1 MSRFRRTTARARQ
14 LWIGMRLNPVTER
27 ALARRDEPGD
37 DEPDIPGD
45 IPPDLDRDGDGEVS
59 ERDFVP
65 TGLAVGAAWSWRLL
79 IIGAAVAIF
88 LYLLSYVTTVVIPVA
103 ISFLLAAM
111 LQPPAA
117 WLIRKGWNKSL
128 ASIFMLVAGLAAVGA
143 ILTFVVQQFI
153 AGIPDFYD
161 SIVTGLKDAQA
172 WLESGPYGLNGA
184 QVAEIVAN
192 IQDNITSWY
201 DENQQAIVQ
210 TGVDVA
216 TSTASGLGN
225 FATGLFLVLFTT
237 YFFIRDGRKIW
248 TFLTGML
255 PRTASEPLRYAGGAG
270 WSTLVQYMRTIV
282 VVAAVDAIFIGL
294 GLYLLEVPLWLP
306 LTTLIFLGAFI
317 PIIGATISGI
327 IAVVVALVGT
337 PNGLVT
343 ALIVLGIVL
352 AVQQLE
358 SNLLQPF
365 LMSRAVKLHPLAI
378 VLAVTAGGFVWG
390 IIGALVAVPILAIV
404 NGTVR
409 ALNRYREAR
418 REAQARGLE
427 GEDATAE
434 AVRVS
439 AAAGAAERARRA
451 AGTKNGT
458 KDSNGSQDDTD
469 AGEQAAQ
476 EA

>member
-1 MSRFRRTTARARQ
+1 VGDLPERRYV
-14 LWIGMRLNPVTER
+14 PV
-27 ALARRDEPGD
+27 
-37 DEPDIPGD
+37 
-45 IPPDLDRDGDGEVS
+45 
-59 ERDFVP
+59 
-65 TGLAVGAAWSWRLL
+65 GLAIGAAWSWRLL
-79 IIGAAVAIF
+79 VIGVTIAVV
-88 LYLLSYVTTVVIPVA
+88 LYLLSQVTTVIIPVA

-117 WLIRKGWNKSL
+117 WLMRHGWNKSL
-128 ASIFMLVAGLAAVGA
+128 ASILMLVAGLAAVGA

-161 SIVTGLKDAQA
+161 SILTGLKDAQA
-172 WLESGPYGLNGA
+172 WLESGPYGLDGA
-184 QVAEIVAN
+184 QVAVFLAD
-192 IQDNITSWY
+192 IQDNITNWY
-201 DENQQAIVQ
+201 DENQQTIVQ
-210 TGVDVA
+210 TGLDVA
-216 TSTASGLGN
+216 GSTASGLGN

-237 YFFIRDGRKIW
+237 YFFIRDGSKIW

-255 PRTASEPLRYAGGAG
+255 PRTAAHPLRYAGSAG

-294 GLYLLEVPLWLP
+294 GLYLLKVPLWLP

-317 PIIGATISGI
+317 PIIGATISGVV
-327 IAVVVALVGT
+327 AVIVALVGA

-390 IIGALVAVPILAIV
+390 IIGALVAVPLLAIV

-409 ALNRYREAR
+409 ALNRYQEAR
-418 REAQARGLE
+418 REAQARGLNHE
-427 GEDATAE
+427 EATAE
-434 AVRVS
+434 AVRAS
-439 AAAGAAERARRA
+439 TGKADAEPAAGRA
-451 AGTKNGT
+451 
-458 KDSNGSQDDTD
+458 
-469 AGEQAAQ
+469 
-476 EA
+476 

>member
-14 LWIGMRLNPVTER
+14 LWIGMRLNPVAER
-27 ALARRDEPGD
+27 ALAAREPDDEPG
-37 DEPDIPGD
+37 IPVPADSG
-45 IPPDLDRDGDGEVS
+45 IPPELDQSGDGEHP
-59 ERDFVP
+59 ERRFVP
-65 TGLAVGAAWSWRLL
+65 TGLAVAAAWSWRLL
-79 IIGAAVAIF
+79 IVGVVIAVV
-88 LYLLSYVTTVVIPVA
+88 LYLLSYVTVVVIPVA

-117 WLIRKGWNKSL
+117 WLIRHGWNKSL
-128 ASIFMLVAGLAAVGA
+128 ASILMLVAGLAAVAA

-172 WLESGPYGLNGA
+172 WLESGPYGLDGA
-184 QVAEIVAN
+184 QVAEFVAG
-192 IQDNITSWY
+192 IQDNITNWY
-201 DENQQAIVQ
+201 DENQQTIVQ
-210 TGVDVA
+210 TGLDVA
-216 TSTASGLGN
+216 GSTASGLGN
-225 FATGLFLVLFTT
+225 FVTGLFLVLFTT

-306 LTTLIFLGAFI
+306 LTTLIFLGAFV
-317 PIIGATISGI
+317 PIIGATVSGI
-327 IAVVVALVGT
+327 VAVVVALVGT

-390 IIGALVAVPILAIV
+390 IIGALVAVPVLAIV

-439 AAAGAAERARRA
+439 SGGDATG
-451 AGTKNGT
+451 
-458 KDSNGSQDDTD
+458 TD

>member
-1 MSRFRRTTARARQ
+1 
-14 LWIGMRLNPVTER
+14 MRLNPVAER
-27 ALARRDEPGD
+27 ALAGRADPDPE
-37 DEPDIPGD
+37 EPDLAAGGGGKL
-45 IPPDLDRDGDGEVS
+45 PPDLDRDGLGEHPD
-59 ERDFVP
+59 RGYVP

-79 IIGAAVAIF
+79 VIGAIIAVV
-88 LYLLSYVTTVVIPVA
+88 LYLLSQVTTVIIPVA

-111 LQPPAA
+111 LQPAAA
-117 WLIRKGWNKSL
+117 WLMRHGWNKSL
-128 ASIFMLVAGLAAVGA
+128 ASIIMLVAGLAAVGA

-161 SIVTGLKDAQA
+161 SILTGLKDAQS
-172 WLESGPYGLNGA
+172 WLEAGPYGLDGD
-184 QVAEIVAN
+184 QVAEFLAGV
-192 IQDNITSWY
+192 QDNITTWY
-201 DENQQAIVQ
+201 DDNQETIVQ
-210 TGVDVA
+210 TGLDVA
-216 TSTASGLGN
+216 GSTASGLGN
-225 FATGLFLVLFTT
+225 FVTGLFLVLFTT

-255 PRTASEPLRYAGGAG
+255 PRAASEPLRYAGGAG

-294 GLYLLEVPLWLP
+294 GLWLLKVPLWLP

-317 PIIGATISGI
+317 PIIGATVSGI

-390 IIGALVAVPILAIV
+390 IIGALVAVPLLAIV

-418 REAQARGLE
+418 REALARGLE
-427 GEDATAE
+427 EEAVEAE
-434 AVRVS
+434 A
-439 AAAGAAERARRA
+439 AAASADFTADAKPEAGRA
-451 AGTKNGT
+451 
-458 KDSNGSQDDTD
+458 
-469 AGEQAAQ
+469 
-476 EA
+476 

>member
-1 MSRFRRTTARARQ
+1 
-14 LWIGMRLNPVTER
+14 MRLNQVTER
-27 ALARRDEPGD
+27 ALAARDVPDPEPELLTDAGA
-37 DEPDIPGD
+37 EG
-45 IPPDLDRDGDGEVS
+45 IPP
-59 ERDFVP
+59 ERDQTGVGDLPERRYVP
-65 TGLAVGAAWSWRLL
+65 VGLAVGAAWSWRLL
-79 IIGAAVAIF
+79 VIGASVAVV
-88 LYLLSYVTTVVIPVA
+88 LYLLSQVTTVIIPVA

-117 WLIRKGWNKSL
+117 WLMRHGWNKSL
-128 ASIFMLVAGLAAVGA
+128 ASILMLVAGLAAVGA

-161 SIVTGLKDAQA
+161 SILTGLRDAQA
-172 WLESGPYGLNGA
+172 WLESGPYGLDGA
-184 QVAEIVAN
+184 QVAVFLAD
-192 IQDNITSWY
+192 IQDNITNWY
-201 DENQQAIVQ
+201 DENQQTIVQ
-210 TGVDVA
+210 TGLDVA
-216 TSTASGLGN
+216 GSTASGLGN
-225 FATGLFLVLFTT
+225 FAAGLFLVLFTT
-237 YFFIRDGRKIW
+237 YFFIRDGSKIW

-255 PRTASEPLRYAGGAG
+255 PRSAAHPLRYAGSAG

-294 GLYLLEVPLWLP
+294 GLYLLKVPLWLP

-327 IAVVVALVGT
+327 VAVVVALVGA

-352 AVQQLE
+352 AVQQVE

-390 IIGALVAVPILAIV
+390 IIGALVAVPLLAIV

-409 ALNRYREAR
+409 ALNRFQEAR
-418 REAQARGLE
+418 REAQARGLGSE
-427 GEDATAE
+427 EATAE
-434 AVRVS
+434 AVRAS
-439 AAAGAAERARRA
+439 TGA
-451 AGTKNGT
+451 
-458 KDSNGSQDDTD
+458 TD
-469 AGEQAAQ
+469 AEPSAGRA
-476 EA
+476 

>member
-27 ALARRDEPGD
+27 ALAAREAD
-37 DEPDIPGD
+37 DEPEIPVVIADGVGD
-45 IPPDLDRDGDGEVS
+45 IPPELDQSGDGEHP
-59 ERDFVP
+59 ERRFVP
-65 TGLAVGAAWSWRLL
+65 TGLAVAAAWSWRLL
-79 IIGAAVAIF
+79 IIGVVIAVA
-88 LYLLSYVTTVVIPVA
+88 LYLLSYVTVVVIPVA

-111 LQPPAA
+111 LQPAAA
-117 WLIRKGWNKSL
+117 WLIRHGWNKSL
-128 ASIFMLVAGLAAVGA
+128 ASILMLVAGLAAVGA

-161 SIVTGLKDAQA
+161 SILTGLKDAQA
-172 WLESGPYGLNGA
+172 WLESGPYGLDGA
-184 QVAEIVAN
+184 QVAVFLED
-192 IQDNITSWY
+192 IQGNITDWY
-201 DENQQAIVQ
+201 DENQQTIVQ
-210 TGVDVA
+210 TGLDVA
-216 TSTASGLGN
+216 GSTASGLGN
-225 FATGLFLVLFTT
+225 FVTGLFLVLFTT

-255 PRTASEPLRYAGGAG
+255 PRTASEPLRYAGGVG

-306 LTTLIFLGAFI
+306 LTTLIFLGAFV
-317 PIIGATISGI
+317 PIIGATVSGI

-337 PNGLVT
+337 PNGIVT

-439 AAAGAAERARRA
+439 SGGDPDDGPGRESGNGR
-451 AGTKNGT
+451 KN
-458 KDSNGSQDDTD
+458 STD

>member
-1 MSRFRRTTARARQ
+1 M
-14 LWIGMRLNPVTER
+14 WIGMRLNPVAER
-27 ALARRDEPGD
+27 AMAGRGEPVEA
-37 DEPDIPGD
+37 EPEIPVAGGGD
-45 IPPDLDRDGDGEVS
+45 IPPELDQSGEGEHP
-59 ERDFVP
+59 ERRFVP
-65 TGLAVGAAWSWRLL
+65 VGLAVGAAWSWRLL
-79 IIGAAVAIF
+79 VIGVGVAVV
-88 LYLLSYVTTVVIPVA
+88 LYLLSQVTTVIIPVA

-117 WLIRKGWNKSL
+117 WLIRHGWNKSL
-128 ASIFMLVAGLAAVGA
+128 ASILMLIAGLAAVSA

-161 SIVTGLKDAQA
+161 SILTGLRDAQA
-172 WLESGPYGLNGA
+172 WLESGPWGLDGA
-184 QVAEIVAN
+184 QVAEILEDIQAN
-192 IQDNITSWY
+192 ITNWY
-201 DENQQAIVQ
+201 NENQQTIVQ
-210 TGVDVA
+210 TGLDVA
-216 TSTASGLGN
+216 GSTASGLGN
-225 FATGLFLVLFTT
+225 FAAGLFLVLFTT

-294 GLYLLEVPLWLP
+294 GLYLLKVPLWLP

-317 PIIGATISGI
+317 PIVGATISGI

-352 AVQQLE
+352 AVQQVE

-390 IIGALVAVPILAIV
+390 IIGALVAVPLLAII

-418 REAQARGLE
+418 REAQARGFE
-427 GEDATAE
+427 GEDAAVE

-439 AAAGAAERARRA
+439 ASRNNTGSKKAGRDNTGRNNSTDDD
-451 AGTKNGT
+451 GP
-458 KDSNGSQDDTD
+458 DSGPDGTD
-469 AGEQAAQ
+469 ADEQAAQ

>member
-1 MSRFRRTTARARQ
+1 VSRIRRTTARARQ
-14 LWIGMRLNPVTER
+14 LWIGMRLNPVSER
-27 ALARRDEPGD
+27 AFAGRVAPDEP
-37 DEPDIPGD
+37 EPEIPVLAGGGGSD
-45 IPPDLDRDGDGEVS
+45 IPPELDESGDGENP
-59 ERDFVP
+59 ERIFVP
-65 TGLAVGAAWSWRLL
+65 VGLAVGAAWSWRLL
-79 IIGAAVAIF
+79 IIGAAVAVV

-117 WLIRKGWNKSL
+117 WLIRRGWNKSL
-128 ASIFMLVAGLAAVGA
+128 ASILMLVAGLAAVGA
-143 ILTFVVQQFI
+143 ILTFVIQQFI
-153 AGIPDFYD
+153 AGVPDFYD
-161 SIVTGLKDAQA
+161 SIVTGLRDAQA
-172 WLESGPYGLNGA
+172 WLESGPYGLDGA
-184 QVAEIVAN
+184 QVAGIVAD
-192 IQDNITSWY
+192 IQDNITNWY
-201 DENQQAIVQ
+201 NENQQTIVQ
-210 TGVDVA
+210 TGLDVA

-225 FATGLFLVLFTT
+225 FVTGLFLVLFTT

-248 TFLTGML
+248 TFVTGML

-294 GLYLLEVPLWLP
+294 GLWLLDVPLWLP

-317 PIIGATISGI
+317 PIVGATVSGI
-327 IAVVVALVGT
+327 VAVVVALVGT

-390 IIGALVAVPILAIV
+390 IIGALVAVPLLAIV

-409 ALNRYREAR
+409 ALNRYRAAR

-427 GEDATAE
+427 GEEAAVE

-439 AAAGAAERARRA
+439 SGG
-451 AGTKNGT
+451 GT
-458 KDSNGSQDDTD
+458 DSTEDDPTA

>member
-1 MSRFRRTTARARQ
+1 
-14 LWIGMRLNPVTER
+14 MRLNPVTER
-27 ALARRDEPGD
+27 ALARRDDPAEEEP
-37 DEPDIPGD
+37 EIPIGD
-45 IPPDLDRDGDGEVS
+45 IPPELDQSGDGERP
-59 ERDFVP
+59 EREFVP
-65 TGLAVGAAWSWRLL
+65 VGLAVGAAWSWRLL
-79 IIGAAVAIF
+79 IIGAAVAVV
-88 LYLLSYVTTVVIPVA
+88 LYLLSYVTTVIIPVA

-117 WLIRKGWNKSL
+117 WLMRRGWNKSL
-128 ASIFMLVAGLAAVGA
+128 ASILMLIAGLAAVGA

-153 AGIPDFYD
+153 AGVPDFYD
-161 SIVTGLKDAQA
+161 SIVIGLRDAQA
-172 WLESGPYGLNGA
+172 WLESGPYGLNGE

-192 IQDNITSWY
+192 IQDNITDWY

-216 TSTASGLGN
+216 TSTASGLGY

-237 YFFIRDGRKIW
+237 YFFIRDGRRIW

-255 PRTASEPLRYAGGAG
+255 PRTAAEPLRYAGGAG
-270 WSTLVQYMRTIV
+270 WNTLVQYMRTIV

-294 GLYLLEVPLWLP
+294 GLYLLKVPLWLP

-327 IAVVVALVGT
+327 VAVVVALVGT
-337 PNGLVT
+337 ENGLVT

-378 VLAVTAGGFVWG
+378 VLAVTAGGFVSG
-390 IIGALVAVPILAIV
+390 IIGALVAVPLLAIV

-418 REAQARGLE
+418 REAQARGLQ
-427 GEDATAE
+427 GEDATTE

-439 AAAGAAERARRA
+439 ARREAA
-451 AGTKNGT
+451 T
-458 KDSNGSQDDTD
+458 GSQGT
-469 AGEQAAQ
+469 GEQAAQ

>member
-1 MSRFRRTTARARQ
+1 
-14 LWIGMRLNPVTER
+14 MRINPVAER
-27 ALARRDEPGD
+27 AFAGRPDPVPEEPDFSGD
-37 DEPDIPGD
+37 DVDL
-45 IPPDLDRDGDGEVS
+45 PPEDDRPRDGDHPEYRS
-59 ERDFVP
+59 VP
-65 TGLAVGAAWSWRLL
+65 IGLALGAAWSWRLL
-79 IIGAAVAIF
+79 TIGALVAVV
-88 LYLLSYVTTVVIPVA
+88 LYLLSQVTTVIIPVA

-111 LQPPAA
+111 LQPAAA
-117 WLIRKGWNKSL
+117 WLIRHGWNKSL
-128 ASIFMLVAGLAAVGA
+128 ASILMLIAGLAAVSA
-143 ILTFVVQQFI
+143 ILTFVIQQFI

-161 SIVTGLKDAQA
+161 SILTGLRDAQT
-172 WLESGPYGLNGA
+172 WLESGPYGLDAA
-184 QVAEIVAN
+184 QVAEFLAG
-192 IQDNITSWY
+192 IQTNITDWY
-201 DENQQAIVQ
+201 NDNQEAIVQ
-210 TGVDVA
+210 TSLDVA
-216 TSTASGLGN
+216 GSTASGLGN

-255 PRTASEPLRYAGGAG
+255 PRNAAEPLRYAGTAG
-270 WSTLVQYMRTIV
+270 WSTLVQYMRTVV

-294 GLYLLEVPLWLP
+294 GLWLLNVPFAMP

-317 PIIGATISGI
+317 PIVGATISGI
-327 IAVVVALVGT
+327 VAVVVALVGA

-390 IIGALVAVPILAIV
+390 IIGALVAVPLLAIV
-404 NGTVR
+404 NGTIR

-427 GEDATAE
+427 DHDAE
-434 AVRVS
+434 AE
-439 AAAGAAERARRA
+439 AAAASADILNNGKPA
-451 AGTKNGT
+451 AGR
-458 KDSNGSQDDTD
+458 
-469 AGEQAAQ
+469 A
-476 EA
+476 

>member
-14 LWIGMRLNPVTER
+14 LLIGMRVNPVAER
-27 ALARRDEPGD
+27 ALAGRPEPDPDEP
-37 DEPDIPGD
+37 EIPVDGGD
-45 IPPDLDRDGDGEVS
+45 IPAELDQSGDGEHP
-59 ERDFVP
+59 ERRFVP
-65 TGLAVGAAWSWRLL
+65 TGLAVGAAWSWRIL
-79 IIGAAVAIF
+79 IIGVTVAVV
-88 LYLLSYVTTVVIPVA
+88 LYLLSYVTMVVIPVA

-117 WLIRKGWNKSL
+117 WLIRHGWNKSL
-128 ASIFMLVAGLAAVGA
+128 ASILMLVAGLAAVGA

-172 WLESGPYGLNGA
+172 WLESGPWGLDGA
-184 QVAEIVAN
+184 QVAEIVAD
-192 IQDNITSWY
+192 IQDNITNWY
-201 DENQQAIVQ
+201 NENQQTIVQ
-210 TGVDVA
+210 TGLDVA
-216 TSTASGLGN
+216 GSTASGLGN
-225 FATGLFLVLFTT
+225 FVTGLFLVLFTT

-294 GLYLLEVPLWLP
+294 GLWLLEVPLWLP
-306 LTTLIFLGAFI
+306 LTTLIFLGAFV

-327 IAVVVALVGT
+327 VAVVVALVGT

-439 AAAGAAERARRA
+439 AGGAAAD
-451 AGTKNGT
+451 
-458 KDSNGSQDDTD
+458 DSTD
-469 AGEQAAQ
+469 AGEQAAE

>member
-1 MSRFRRTTARARQ
+1 
-14 LWIGMRLNPVTER
+14 MRLNQVTER
-27 ALARRDEPGD
+27 ALAARDVPDPEPELLTDAGA
-37 DEPDIPGD
+37 EG
-45 IPPDLDRDGDGEVS
+45 IPPELDQTGVGDLP
-59 ERDFVP
+59 ERRYVP
-65 TGLAVGAAWSWRLL
+65 VGLAVGAAWSWRLL
-79 IIGAAVAIF
+79 VIGASVAVV
-88 LYLLSYVTTVVIPVA
+88 LYLLSQVTTVIIPVA

-117 WLIRKGWNKSL
+117 WLIRHGWNKSL
-128 ASIFMLVAGLAAVGA
+128 ASILMLVAGLAAVGA
-143 ILTFVVQQFI
+143 ILTFVIQQFI

-161 SIVTGLKDAQA
+161 SILTGLRDAQA
-172 WLESGPYGLNGA
+172 WLESGPYGLDGA
-184 QVAEIVAN
+184 QVAVFLAD
-192 IQDNITSWY
+192 IQDNITNWY
-201 DENQQAIVQ
+201 DENQQTIVQ
-210 TGVDVA
+210 TGLDVA
-216 TSTASGLGN
+216 GSTASGLGN
-225 FATGLFLVLFTT
+225 FAAGLFLVLFTT
-237 YFFIRDGRKIW
+237 YFFIRDGSKIW

-255 PRTASEPLRYAGGAG
+255 PRSAAHPLRYAGSAG

-294 GLYLLEVPLWLP
+294 GLYLLKVPLWLP

-327 IAVVVALVGT
+327 VAVVVALVGA

-390 IIGALVAVPILAIV
+390 IIGALVAVPLLAIV

-409 ALNRYREAR
+409 ALNRFQEAR
-418 REAQARGLE
+418 REAQARGLGSE
-427 GEDATAE
+427 EATAE
-434 AVRVS
+434 AVRAS
-439 AAAGAAERARRA
+439 TGA
-451 AGTKNGT
+451 
-458 KDSNGSQDDTD
+458 TD
-469 AGEQAAQ
+469 AEPTAGRA
-476 EA
+476 

>member
-1 MSRFRRTTARARQ
+1 MSRFRRTAARARQ
-14 LWIGMRLNPVTER
+14 LWVGMRLNPVTER
-27 ALARRDEPGD
+27 ALASRESDP
-37 DEPDIPGD
+37 EPDIPKVTAGD
-45 IPPDLDRDGDGEVS
+45 IPPELDQAGSGEHP
-59 ERDFVP
+59 ERRYVP
-65 TGLAVGAAWSWRLL
+65 LGLAIGAAWSWRLL
-79 IIGAAVAIF
+79 VIGAMIAVILF
-88 LYLLSYVTTVVIPVA
+88 LLSQVTMVIIPVA

-117 WLIRKGWNKSL
+117 WLIRHGWNKSL
-128 ASIFMLVAGLAAVGA
+128 ASLLMLVAGLAAVSA

-161 SIVTGLKDAQA
+161 SILTGLRDAQA
-172 WLESGPYGLNGA
+172 WLEAGPYGLDGK
-184 QVAEIVAN
+184 QVAVFLAD

-201 DENQQAIVQ
+201 DENQQTIVQ
-210 TGVDVA
+210 TGLDVA
-216 TSTASGLGN
+216 GSTASGLGN
-225 FATGLFLVLFTT
+225 FVAGLFLVLFTT
-237 YFFIRDGRKIW
+237 YFFIRDGRRIW

-255 PRTASEPLRYAGGAG
+255 PRTAADPLAYAGSAG

-294 GLYLLEVPLWLP
+294 GLWLLGVPLWLP

-317 PIIGATISGI
+317 PIVGATISGGV
-327 IAVVVALVGT
+327 AVVVALVGT

-390 IIGALVAVPILAIV
+390 VIGALVAVPLLAIV

-409 ALNRYREAR
+409 ALNRYLEAR
-418 REAQARGLE
+418 REAQARGLD
-427 GEDATAE
+427 GEEATAE
-434 AVRVS
+434 AVRAS
-439 AAAGAAERARRA
+439 TETADGDEPAAERA
-451 AGTKNGT
+451 
-458 KDSNGSQDDTD
+458 
-469 AGEQAAQ
+469 
-476 EA
+476 

>member
-1 MSRFRRTTARARQ
+1 
-14 LWIGMRLNPVTER
+14 MRLNPVAER
-27 ALARRDEPGD
+27 ALAGRGEPD
-37 DEPDIPGD
+37 PDEPDLAD
-45 IPPDLDRDGDGEVS
+45 AEAFPPDPDAGPGERS
-59 ERDFVP
+59 EQRYVP

-79 IIGAAVAIF
+79 VIGASVAVV
-88 LYLLSYVTTVVIPVA
+88 LYLLSQVTTVIIPVA

-111 LQPPAA
+111 LQPAAA
-117 WLIRKGWNKSL
+117 WLIRHGWNKSL
-128 ASIFMLVAGLAAVGA
+128 ASILMLVAGLAAVGA

-161 SIVTGLKDAQA
+161 SILTGLRDAQS
-172 WLESGPYGLNGA
+172 WLEAGPYGLDGA
-184 QVAEIVAN
+184 QVADILAGL
-192 IQDNITSWY
+192 QTNITDWY
-201 DENQQAIVQ
+201 DENQQTIVQ
-210 TGVDVA
+210 TGLDVA
-216 TSTASGLGN
+216 GSTASGLGN

-255 PRTASEPLRYAGGAG
+255 PRAASEPLRYAGGAG
-270 WSTLVQYMRTIV
+270 WSTLVQYMRTMV

-294 GLYLLEVPLWLP
+294 GLWLLKVPLWLP

-317 PIIGATISGI
+317 PIIGATVSGI
-327 IAVVVALVGT
+327 VAVVVALVGT

-390 IIGALVAVPILAIV
+390 IVGALVAVPLLAIV

-418 REAQARGLE
+418 REARARGLD
-427 GEDATAE
+427 GEEATAE
-434 AVRVS
+434 AVRAS
-439 AAAGAAERARRA
+439 AEATNANGTVDDEPAAGRA
-451 AGTKNGT
+451 
-458 KDSNGSQDDTD
+458 
-469 AGEQAAQ
+469 
-476 EA
+476 

>member
-1 MSRFRRTTARARQ
+1 
-14 LWIGMRLNPVTER
+14 MRLNQVAER
-27 ALARRDEPGD
+27 ALVARDVPDPEPELLTDAGADAVPPELDQSGAGD
-37 DEPDIPGD
+37 LP
-45 IPPDLDRDGDGEVS
+45 
-59 ERDFVP
+59 ERRYVP
-65 TGLAVGAAWSWRLL
+65 VGLAVGAAWSWRLL
-79 IIGAAVAIF
+79 VIGASVAVV
-88 LYLLSYVTTVVIPVA
+88 LYLLSQVTTVIIPVA

-117 WLIRKGWNKSL
+117 WLMRHGWNKSL
-128 ASIFMLVAGLAAVGA
+128 ASILMLIAGLAAVGA
-143 ILTFVVQQFI
+143 ILTFVIQQFI

-161 SIVTGLKDAQA
+161 SILTGLRDAQA
-172 WLESGPYGLNGA
+172 WLESGPYGLDGA
-184 QVAEIVAN
+184 QVAVFLAD

-201 DENQQAIVQ
+201 DENQQTIVQ
-210 TGVDVA
+210 TGLDVA
-216 TSTASGLGN
+216 GSTASGLGN
-225 FATGLFLVLFTT
+225 FAAGLFLVLFTT
-237 YFFIRDGRKIW
+237 YFFIRDGSKIW

-255 PRTASEPLRYAGGAG
+255 PRNAAHPLRYAGSAG

-294 GLYLLEVPLWLP
+294 GLYLLKVPLWLP

-327 IAVVVALVGT
+327 VAVVVALVGA

-390 IIGALVAVPILAIV
+390 IIGALVAVPLLAIV

-409 ALNRYREAR
+409 ALNRFREAR
-418 REAQARGLE
+418 REAQERGLNSE
-427 GEDATAE
+427 EATAE
-434 AVRVS
+434 AVRAS
-439 AAAGAAERARRA
+439 TGA
-451 AGTKNGT
+451 
-458 KDSNGSQDDTD
+458 TD
-469 AGEQAAQ
+469 AEPSAGRA
-476 EA
+476 

>member
-1 MSRFRRTTARARQ
+1 
-14 LWIGMRLNPVTER
+14 MRLNQMTER
-27 ALARRDEPGD
+27 ALVARDVPDPEPELLTDAGADGVPPELDQSGAGD
-37 DEPDIPGD
+37 LP
-45 IPPDLDRDGDGEVS
+45 
-59 ERDFVP
+59 ERRYVP
-65 TGLAVGAAWSWRLL
+65 VGLAVGAAWSWRLL
-79 IIGAAVAIF
+79 VIGASVAVV
-88 LYLLSYVTTVVIPVA
+88 LYLLSQVTTVIIPVA

-117 WLIRKGWNKSL
+117 WLIRHGWNKSL
-128 ASIFMLVAGLAAVGA
+128 ASILMLVAGLAAVGA

-161 SIVTGLKDAQA
+161 SILTGLRDAQA
-172 WLESGPYGLNGA
+172 WLESGPYGLDGA
-184 QVAEIVAN
+184 QVAVFLAD

-201 DENQQAIVQ
+201 DENQQTIVQ
-210 TGVDVA
+210 TGLDVA
-216 TSTASGLGN
+216 GSTASGLGN
-225 FATGLFLVLFTT
+225 FAAGLFLVLFTT
-237 YFFIRDGRKIW
+237 YFFIRDGSKIW

-255 PRTASEPLRYAGGAG
+255 PRNAAHPLRYAGSAG

-294 GLYLLEVPLWLP
+294 GLYLLKVPLWLP

-327 IAVVVALVGT
+327 VAVVVALVGA

-390 IIGALVAVPILAIV
+390 IIGALVAVPLLAIV

-409 ALNRYREAR
+409 ALNRFREAR
-418 REAQARGLE
+418 REAQERGLNSE
-427 GEDATAE
+427 EATAE
-434 AVRVS
+434 AVRASTGASDAEPS
-439 AAAGAAERARRA
+439 AGRA
-451 AGTKNGT
+451 
-458 KDSNGSQDDTD
+458 
-469 AGEQAAQ
+469 
-476 EA
+476 

>member
-1 MSRFRRTTARARQ
+1 
-14 LWIGMRLNPVTER
+14 MRLNRVTER
-27 ALARRDEPGD
+27 AMAGLEPPEDEPV
-37 DEPDIPGD
+37 
-45 IPPDLDRDGDGEVS
+45 PPVVENGTPPELDQSGDGE
-59 ERDFVP
+59 RRYVP
-65 TGLAVGAAWSWRLL
+65 VGLAIGAAWSWRLL
-79 IIGAAVAIF
+79 VIGATIAIV
-88 LYLLSYVTTVVIPVA
+88 LYLLSQVTTVIIPVA

-117 WLIRKGWNKSL
+117 WLMRHGWNKSL
-128 ASIFMLVAGLAAVGA
+128 ASIVMLIAGLAAVGA

-161 SIVTGLKDAQA
+161 SILTGLKDAQA
-172 WLESGPYGLNGA
+172 WLESGPYGLDGA
-184 QVAEIVAN
+184 QVAVYLAD
-192 IQDNITSWY
+192 IQDNITDWY
-201 DENQQAIVQ
+201 NENQEAIVQ
-210 TGVDVA
+210 TGLDVA
-216 TSTASGLGN
+216 GSTASGLGY

-248 TFLTGML
+248 TFLTGTL
-255 PRTASEPLRYAGGAG
+255 PRNAAEPLRYAGGAG

-294 GLYLLEVPLWLP
+294 GLWLLKVPLWLP

-317 PIIGATISGI
+317 PIVGATISGI
-327 IAVVVALVGT
+327 VAVLVALVGT

-390 IIGALVAVPILAIV
+390 IIGALVAVPLLAIV

-418 REAQARGLE
+418 REAQARGLD
-427 GEDATAE
+427 GEEATAE

-439 AAAGAAERARRA
+439 TGRASE
-451 AGTKNGT
+451 G
-458 KDSNGSQDDTD
+458 TD
-469 AGEQAAQ
+469 AGERAAQ

>member
-14 LWIGMRLNPVTER
+14 LWIGMRLNPVAER
-27 ALARRDEPGD
+27 ALSGRPEPDPDEP
-37 DEPDIPGD
+37 EIPVGGD
-45 IPPDLDRDGDGEVS
+45 IPPELDQSGDGEHP
-59 ERDFVP
+59 ERRFVP
-65 TGLAVGAAWSWRLL
+65 TGLAVGAAWSWRIL
-79 IIGAAVAIF
+79 IIGVTVSVV
-88 LYLLSYVTTVVIPVA
+88 LYLLSHVTMVVIPVA

-117 WLIRKGWNKSL
+117 WLMRHGWNKSL
-128 ASIFMLVAGLAAVGA
+128 ASILMLVAGLAAVGA
-143 ILTFVVQQFI
+143 IMTFVVQQFI

-161 SIVTGLKDAQA
+161 SIVTGLKDAQT
-172 WLESGPYGLNGA
+172 WLESGPWGLDGA
-184 QVAEIVAN
+184 QVAGIVED
-192 IQDNITSWY
+192 IQDNITDWY
-201 DENQQAIVQ
+201 NENQQTIVQ
-210 TGVDVA
+210 TGLDVA
-216 TSTASGLGN
+216 GSTASGLGN
-225 FATGLFLVLFTT
+225 FVTGLFLVLFTT

-255 PRTASEPLRYAGGAG
+255 PRPASEPLRYAGGVG

-294 GLYLLEVPLWLP
+294 GLWLLNVPLWLP
-306 LTTLIFLGAFI
+306 LTTLIFLGAFV

-327 IAVVVALVGT
+327 VAVVVALVGT

-390 IIGALVAVPILAIV
+390 IIGALVAVPLLAII

-409 ALNRYREAR
+409 ALGRYRQAR

-439 AAAGAAERARRA
+439 AGGGAADD
-451 AGTKNGT
+451 GT
-458 KDSNGSQDDTD
+458 DV
-469 AGEQAAQ
+469 GEQAAQ

>member
-1 MSRFRRTTARARQ
+1 
-14 LWIGMRLNPVTER
+14 MRLNPVAER
-27 ALARRDEPGD
+27 ARAARREQGPED
-37 DEPDIPGD
+37 
-45 IPPDLDRDGDGEVS
+45 PDLPDGDG
-59 ERDFVP
+59 DFPPEPDQAGDGALPEHRYVP

-79 IIGAAVAIF
+79 VIGAIVAVV
-88 LYLLSYVTTVVIPVA
+88 LYLLSQVTTVIIPVA

-117 WLIRKGWNKSL
+117 WLIRHGWNKSL
-128 ASIFMLVAGLAAVGA
+128 ASILMLVAGLAAVSA

-161 SIVTGLKDAQA
+161 SILTGLNDAQA
-172 WLESGPYGLNGA
+172 WLESGPYGLDGA
-184 QVAEIVAN
+184 QVAVFLADV
-192 IQDNITSWY
+192 QDNITSWY
-201 DENQQAIVQ
+201 DENQQTIVQ
-210 TGVDVA
+210 TGLDVA
-216 TSTASGLGN
+216 GSTASGLGN

-255 PRTASEPLRYAGGAG
+255 PRTAAEPLRYAGGAG

-294 GLYLLEVPLWLP
+294 GLWLLDVPFSLP

-327 IAVVVALVGT
+327 IAVVVALVGA
-337 PNGLVT
+337 PGGLVT

-378 VLAVTAGGFVWG
+378 VLAITAGGFVWG
-390 IIGALVAVPILAIV
+390 IIGALVAVPLLAIV

-418 REAQARGLE
+418 REAQARGLD
-427 GEDATAE
+427 GEAASAE
-434 AVRVS
+434 AVRAS
-439 AAAGAAERARRA
+439 AESTNADGSISDEPAAGRA
-451 AGTKNGT
+451 
-458 KDSNGSQDDTD
+458 
-469 AGEQAAQ
+469 
-476 EA
+476 

>member
-1 MSRFRRTTARARQ
+1 
-14 LWIGMRLNPVTER
+14 MRLNPVTER
-27 ALARRDEPGD
+27 ALAAREAHDPEPELLTDAGAED
-37 DEPDIPGD
+37 G
-45 IPPDLDRDGDGEVS
+45 IPPELDQSGVGDLP
-59 ERDFVP
+59 ERRYVP
-65 TGLAVGAAWSWRLL
+65 VGLAIGAAWSWRLL
-79 IIGAAVAIF
+79 VIGVTIAVV
-88 LYLLSYVTTVVIPVA
+88 LYLLSQVTTVIIPVA

-117 WLIRKGWNKSL
+117 WLMRHGWNKSL
-128 ASIFMLVAGLAAVGA
+128 ASILMLVAGLAAVGA

-161 SIVTGLKDAQA
+161 SILTGLKDAQA
-172 WLESGPYGLNGA
+172 WLESGPYGLDGA
-184 QVAEIVAN
+184 QVAVFLAD
-192 IQDNITSWY
+192 IQDNITNWY
-201 DENQQAIVQ
+201 DENQQTIVQ
-210 TGVDVA
+210 TGLDVA
-216 TSTASGLGN
+216 GSTASGLGN

-237 YFFIRDGRKIW
+237 YFFIRDGSKIW

-255 PRTASEPLRYAGGAG
+255 PRTAAHPLRYAGSAG

-294 GLYLLEVPLWLP
+294 GLYLLKVPLWLP

-317 PIIGATISGI
+317 PIIGATISGVV
-327 IAVVVALVGT
+327 AVIVALVGA

-390 IIGALVAVPILAIV
+390 IIGALVAVPLLAIV

-409 ALNRYREAR
+409 ALNRYQEAR
-418 REAQARGLE
+418 REAQARGLNHE
-427 GEDATAE
+427 EATAE
-434 AVRVS
+434 AVRAS
-439 AAAGAAERARRA
+439 TGKADAEPAAGRA
-451 AGTKNGT
+451 
-458 KDSNGSQDDTD
+458 
-469 AGEQAAQ
+469 
-476 EA
+476 

>member
-1 MSRFRRTTARARQ
+1 
-14 LWIGMRLNPVTER
+14 LWIGMRLNPIVER
-27 ALARRDEPGD
+27 TAAGRGDAVEVEPEIPTAADGD
-37 DEPDIPGD
+37 DGGL
-45 IPPDLDRDGDGEVS
+45 PPEFDQAGEGEHP
-59 ERDFVP
+59 ERRYVP
-65 TGLAVGAAWSWRLL
+65 VGLAVGAAWSWRLL
-79 IIGAAVAIF
+79 IIGAGIAVV
-88 LYLLSYVTTVVIPVA
+88 LYLLSQVTMVVIPVV

-117 WLIRKGWNKSL
+117 WLIRHGWNKSL
-128 ASIFMLVAGLAAVGA
+128 ASLLMLVAGLAAVGA
-143 ILTFVVQQFI
+143 IITFVIQQFI

-161 SIVTGLKDAQA
+161 SIVTGLGDARA
-172 WLESGPYGLNGA
+172 WLESGPWGLEA
-184 QVAEIVAN
+184 EDVAVIVAD
-192 IQDNITSWY
+192 IQQNITDWY
-201 DENQQAIVQ
+201 GENQQTIVQ
-210 TGVDVA
+210 TGLDVA
-216 TSTASGLGN
+216 GSTASGLGN
-225 FATGLFLVLFTT
+225 FVAGLFLVLFTT

-255 PRTASEPLRYAGGAG
+255 PRTGSEPLRYAGGAG

-294 GLYLLEVPLWLP
+294 GLWLLDVPLWLP
-306 LTTLIFLGAFI
+306 LTALIFLGAFI
-317 PIIGATISGI
+317 PIIGATVSGVV
-327 IAVVVALVGT
+327 AVVVALVGA
-337 PNGLVT
+337 PNGLIT

-390 IIGALVAVPILAIV
+390 IIGALVAVPLLAII

-418 REAQARGLE
+418 REAFERGLQGAE
-427 GEDATAE
+427 AAVE

-439 AAAGAAERARRA
+439 AGKKTAASA
-451 AGTKNGT
+451 
-458 KDSNGSQDDTD
+458 D
-469 AGEQAAQ
+469 AGERAAQ